1 MSTIKAGSETFGL
14 TTMTPGDTP
23 REQLDLEA
31 AAIYRLF
38 AARER
43 EFGFG
48 PNVVVEYPPL
58 GEPPASGFLA
68 DPAGHIAARV
78 AEIEKDGPIG
88 RIVVLTTFGRDLMG
102 PLSGAGYTPQRIDMP
117 AGPDHTYAFTLD
129 RDVGTAADGR
139 LLYLEAVDEA
149 DEKIRPTFV
158 LKLLDGTGRL
168 CGGACGSIH
177 DRDGKRFAYLATL
190 TLVAGLPP
198 ATGTRLAEAMLATL
212 RRLGVDTLHL
222 GTQTAGRFYEKLG
235 FRVTHRLVRGLRTR
249 TTADG
254 KPLGDD
260 LVMMRLDLPDAAS
273 ERPAPSGG
281 KKQGTEGDAMIDAA
295 LADTLIES
303 CRSDGEFRLAARH
316 WTGSLRLESPE
327 GMCAMEV
334 DDGEVGAVQSPL
346 GADGRIV
353 LKASEEVWAKLLS
366 AKPPRLY
373 NDLST
378 ILARKEMTLEADPVC
393 YAQYYPAVMRAIEL
407 ARRWAGRP
415 TEYLDYPAAVQQFER
430 VLASMPP
437 VTHPLPAKPAGTFD
451 SPVGRYVHLDIEGQ
465 SYRIYF
471 EEAGSGIPMLLQHTA
486 GAHGAQWRHLF
497 ECREITDHF
506 RLIAYDLPFHGKSLP
521 PVGPKW
527 WAEEYRLTASFA
539 RALPVTLARTLRL
552 DRPVFMGCSVGG
564 LLALD
569 LARYHPE
576 VFSAVISL
584 EGALKIDAA
593 ISDLGRLWHPQVG
606 NEYKGRLMN
615 GLMSPTSPEA
625 YRKET
630 SQVYASGWPPS
641 FLGDLHYYVED
652 YDLRQEASK
661 IDTKRTAVHIL
672 SGEYDASGT
681 MERGRAA
688 HEAIAG
694 STWAGMNDVGH
705 FPMSE
710 NPEAF
715 FTYLLPILK
724 QVRDRRG

>member
-1 MSTIKAGSETFGL
+1 MI
-14 TTMTPGDTP
+14 
-23 REQLDLEA
+23 
-31 AAIYRLF
+31 
-38 AARER
+38 
-43 EFGFG
+43 
-48 PNVVVEYPPL
+48 
-58 GEPPASGFLA
+58 
-68 DPAGHIAARV
+68 
-78 AEIEKDGPIG
+78 
-88 RIVVLTTFGRDLMG
+88 
-102 PLSGAGYTPQRIDMP
+102 
-117 AGPDHTYAFTLD
+117 
-129 RDVGTAADGR
+129 
-139 LLYLEAVDEA
+139 DEA
-149 DEKIRPTFV
+149 
-158 LKLLDGTGRL
+158 L
-168 CGGACGSIH
+168 A
-177 DRDGKRFAYLATL
+177 KR
-190 TLVAGLPP
+190 
-198 ATGTRLAEAMLATL
+198 
-212 RRLGVDTLHL
+212 
-222 GTQTAGRFYEKLG
+222 
-235 FRVTHRLVRGLRTR
+235 
-249 TTADG
+249 
-254 KPLGDD
+254 
-260 LVMMRLDLPDAAS
+260 
-273 ERPAPSGG
+273 
-281 KKQGTEGDAMIDAA
+281 
-295 LADTLIES
+295 LIEA
-303 CRSDGEFRLAARH
+303 CRGDGEFRLAARH
-316 WTGSLRLESPE
+316 WTGSLRLESPS
-327 GMCAMEV
+327 GACAMEV

-353 LKASEEVWAKLLS
+353 LKASEEVWAKLLA
-366 AKPPRLY
+366 AKPPRLF
-373 NDLST
+373 NDLAAL
-378 ILARKEMTLEADPVC
+378 LARHEMTLEADPVC

-407 ARRWAGRP
+407 LRP
-415 TEYLDYPAAVQQFER
+415 PMATAKKEA
-430 VLASMPP
+430 
-437 VTHPLPAKPAGTFD
+437 PLSVAKPAGTFD

-465 SYRIYF
+465 SYRVYF
-471 EEAGSGIPMLLQHTA
+471 EEAGAGIPMLLQHTA

-539 RALPVTLARTLRL
+539 RALPVTLAQTLGL

-569 LARYHPE
+569 LARHHPD

-641 FLGDLHYYVED
+641 FLGDLHYYVDD

-694 STWAGMNDVGH
+694 STWAGMDDVGH